1 MSIPSLNVSASN
13 SDDEI
18 SDESPLQRGSG
29 GEEQENISQVA
40 FKIRLPSFLYHVLV
54 RRIVRVALTMLRS
67 LRLSIESRGQKL
79 STK

>member
-29 GEEQENISQVA
+29 GEEHEN
-40 FKIRLPSFLYHVLV
+40 
-54 RRIVRVALTMLRS
+54 
-67 LRLSIESRGQKL
+67 
-79 STK
+79 TKSVCI

>member
-1 MSIPSLNVSASN
+1 MSL
-13 SDDEI
+13 
-18 SDESPLQRGSG
+18 LQTLMMKFQMRVLFREAVAARSTK
-29 GEEQENISQVA
+29 ILSQVA

>member
-1 MSIPSLNVSASN
+1 MMKFQMRVLFREAVAARSKKIL
-13 SDDEI
+13 
-18 SDESPLQRGSG
+18 
-29 GEEQENISQVA
+29 SQVA